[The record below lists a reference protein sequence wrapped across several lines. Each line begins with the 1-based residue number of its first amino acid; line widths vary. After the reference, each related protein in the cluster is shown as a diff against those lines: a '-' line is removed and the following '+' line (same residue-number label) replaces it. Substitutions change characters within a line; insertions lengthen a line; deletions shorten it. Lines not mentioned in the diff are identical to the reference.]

1 MVGKHAGSW
10 IHPRVAH
17 LAAKCSVKFSV
28 QTNGL
33 IYRYLGGDVTSEE
46 SQQVAANL
54 SQTSEPVLCR
64 EIVVHDPTTVK
75 DITRYKSD
83 MDTVVVPLHTDLQ
96 RATFYALS
104 YAVYHATL

>member
-1 MVGKHAGSW
+1 M
-10 IHPRVAH
+10 RAH
-17 LAAKCSVKFSV
+17 GFTQEFAVYLAAKCSVKFSV

-54 SQTSEPVLCR
+54 SQIGPVLCR

-75 DITRYKSD
+75 DITC
-83 MDTVVVPLHTDLQ
+83 
-96 RATFYALS
+96 
-104 YAVYHATL
+104 